1 MCIRINQQGMFEID
15 KWQEI
20 YSTVRKNKLRTFL
33 TGFSVA
39 WGIFMLI
46 VLLGSGSGLEN
57 GVKEQFK
64 GGATN
69 GVWISS
75 GKTSL
80 QYKGLKIGRQI
91 KFTNEDY
98 KSIKT
103 TVNGPDHISAR
114 LFLGNNLISY
124 KNEYGS
130 FFLSPCHPDY
140 GFIKELEMIQGRFL
154 NNIDINEFR
163 KVAVIG
169 EKVKS
174 GLFKGSDTVAMGK
187 YIKINGVLFKV
198 VGIFRDFSR
207 NDDEQKRVYIPISTA
222 QRVFQGENVINQI
235 SFTTGDASAQEAD
248 LMIKKSRA
256 VLSKMHTFDMDDNR
270 AVNIWNKNEEVQK
283 FKSLFAGI
291 RLFIWIIGIGTIV
304 AGIVGVSNIM
314 MIVVKERTKE
324 IGIRKSLGATPWSIV
339 GLIMQEAVVITSF
352 AGYIGLVLGVGV
364 LEVVSKKMPPTQ
376 FFKNP
381 EADFS
386 IAIMA
391 TILLVIAGAIAGFFP
406 AMKAARVKPVEA
418 LRDE

>member
-1 MCIRINQQGMFEID
+1 MFEID

-20 YSTVRKNKLRTFL
+20 YSTIRKNKLRTFL

-46 VLLGSGSGLEN
+46 ILLGSGSGLEN

-64 GGATN
+64 GGANN

-75 GKTSL
+75 GQTSL
-80 QYKGLKIGRQI
+80 KYKGLKTGRQI

-98 KSIKT
+98 KSIKKT
-103 TVNGPDHISAR
+103 IDGYDRISAR
-114 LFLGNNLISY
+114 LFLGNKLISY

-140 GFIKELEMIQGRFL
+140 GFIKEVDMVQGRFL
-154 NNIDINEFR
+154 NTIDIKEFR

-169 EKVKS
+169 EKVKAA
-174 GLFKGSDTVAMGK
+174 LFKGTDTSAMGK
-187 YIKINGVLFKV
+187 YVKINGVIFQV
-198 VGIFRDFSR
+198 VGIFRDYSR
-207 NDDEQKRVYIPISTA
+207 NDDEQKRVYIPITTA

-235 SFTTGDASAQEAD
+235 SFTTGDASEDEAD
-248 LMIKKSRA
+248 LMINKSKA
-256 VLSKMHTFDMDDNR
+256 LLAKMHTFDIDDNR
-270 AVNIWNKNEEVQK
+270 AIFVWNKNEEVRK
-283 FKSLFAGI
+283 FKALFSGI
-291 RLFIWIIGIGTIV
+291 RLFIWIIGIGTII

-339 GLIMQEAVVITSF
+339 ALIMQEAIAITSF
-352 AGYIGLVLGVGV
+352 AGYIGLVLGVGL
-364 LEVVSKKMPPTQ
+364 LELIAKNVPPSE
-376 FFKNP
+376 FFRNP

-386 IAIMA
+386 VALMA
-391 TILLVIAGAIAGFFP
+391 TLLLILAGATAGFFP
-406 AMKAARVKPVEA
+406 AMKAAKVKPVEA

>member
-1 MCIRINQQGMFEID
+1 MFEID

-20 YSTVRKNKLRTFL
+20 YSTIRKNKLRTFL

-46 VLLGSGSGLEN
+46 ILLGSGSGLEN

-75 GKTSL
+75 GQTSL
-80 QYKGLKIGRQI
+80 KYKGLKTGRQI

-98 KSIKT
+98 KSIKSS
-103 TVNGPDHISAR
+103 VDGYDRISAR
-114 LFLGNNLISY
+114 LFLGNKIISY

-140 GFIKELEMIQGRFL
+140 GFIKEIDIIQGRFL
-154 NNIDINEFR
+154 NVIDIKEFR

-174 GLFKGSDTVAMGK
+174 SLFKGADTTALGK
-187 YIKINGVLFKV
+187 YVKVNGVLFQI
-198 VGIFRDFSR
+198 VGVFRDYSR
-207 NDDEQKRVYIPISTA
+207 NDNEQKRVYIPISTA

-248 LMIKKSRA
+248 LMIQKSKA
-256 VLSKMHTFDMDDNR
+256 VLAKMHTFDIDDNR
-270 AVNIWNKNEEVQK
+270 AINVWNKNEEVRK
-283 FKSLFAGI
+283 FKALFAGI
-291 RLFIWIIGIGTIV
+291 RMFIWIIGIGTII

-324 IGIRKSLGATPWSIV
+324 IGIRKSIGATPWSIV
-339 GLIMQEAVVITSF
+339 ALIMQEAIVITSF
-352 AGYIGLVLGVGV
+352 AGYIGLVLGVGL
-364 LEVVSKKMPPTQ
+364 LELISKKMPPSE
-376 FFKNP
+376 FFRNP

-386 IAIMA
+386 VALMA
-391 TILLVIAGAIAGFFP
+391 TALLILAGATAGFFP
-406 AMKAARVKPVEA
+406 AMKAAKVKPVEA

>member
-1 MCIRINQQGMFEID
+1 MFEID

-20 YSTVRKNKLRTFL
+20 YSTIRKNKLRTFL

-46 VLLGSGSGLEN
+46 ILLGSGSGLEN

-75 GKTSL
+75 GQTSL
-80 QYKGLKIGRQI
+80 KYKGSKTGRQI

-103 TVNGPDHISAR
+103 TVEGYDRISAR
-114 LFLGNNLISY
+114 LFLGNKLISY

-140 GFIKELEMIQGRFL
+140 GFIKELDVIQGRFL
-154 NNIDINEFR
+154 NTIDIKEFR

-174 GLFKGSDTVAMGK
+174 TLFKGADTLALGK
-187 YIKINGVLFKV
+187 YIKVNGVIFQV
-198 VGIFRDFSR
+198 VGIFRDYSR

-235 SFTTGDASAQEAD
+235 SFTTGKATAQEAD
-248 LMIKKSRA
+248 LMIGKSKA
-256 VLSKMHTFDMDDNR
+256 VLAKMHTFDIDDNR
-270 AVNIWNKNEEVQK
+270 AINVWNKNEEVRK
-283 FKSLFAGI
+283 FRALFAGI
-291 RLFIWIIGIGTIV
+291 RLFIWIIGIGTII

-339 GLIMQEAVVITSF
+339 ALIMQEAIVITSF
-352 AGYIGLVLGVGV
+352 AGYIGLVLGVGL
-364 LEVVSKKMPPTQ
+364 LELITKNVPPSE
-376 FFKNP
+376 FFRNP

-386 IAIMA
+386 VAVMA
-391 TILLVIAGAIAGFFP
+391 TVLLIIAGAIAGFFP
-406 AMKAARVKPVEA
+406 AMKAAGVNPVEA

>member
-1 MCIRINQQGMFEID
+1 M
-15 KWQEI
+15 
-20 YSTVRKNKLRTFL
+20 
-33 TGFSVA
+33 
-39 WGIFMLI
+39 
-46 VLLGSGSGLEN
+46 
-57 GVKEQFK
+57 
-64 GGATN
+64 
-69 GVWISS
+69 
-75 GKTSL
+75 
-80 QYKGLKIGRQI
+80 
-91 KFTNEDY
+91 
-98 KSIKT
+98 
-103 TVNGPDHISAR
+103 
-114 LFLGNNLISY
+114 
-124 KNEYGS
+124 
-130 FFLSPCHPDY
+130 
-140 GFIKELEMIQGRFL
+140 
-154 NNIDINEFR
+154 
-163 KVAVIG
+163 
-169 EKVKS
+169 
-174 GLFKGSDTVAMGK
+174 
-187 YIKINGVLFKV
+187 
-198 VGIFRDFSR
+198 
-207 NDDEQKRVYIPISTA
+207 
-222 QRVFQGENVINQI
+222 
-235 SFTTGDASAQEAD
+235 
-248 LMIKKSRA
+248 
-256 VLSKMHTFDMDDNR
+256 
-270 AVNIWNKNEEVQK
+270 NIWNKNEEVQK

>member
-1 MCIRINQQGMFEID
+1 MFEID

-20 YSTVRKNKLRTFL
+20 YSTIRKNKLRTFL

-46 VLLGSGSGLEN
+46 VLLGSGNGLEN

-75 GKTSL
+75 GRTSI
-80 QYKGLKIGRQI
+80 QYKGLKIGRPI
-91 KFTNEDY
+91 RFTNEDY

-103 TVNGPDHISAR
+103 TVTGPDHISAR
-114 LFLGNNLISY
+114 LFLGNNLVSY

-140 GFIKELEMIQGRFL
+140 GFIKELNIIQGRFL

-174 GLFKGSDTVAMGK
+174 ALFKRADTIAMGK
-187 YIKINGVLFKV
+187 YIKINGVLFKI
-198 VGIFRDFSR
+198 VGVFRDFSR
-207 NDDEQKRVYIPISTA
+207 NDDEQKRIYIPISTA

-235 SFTTGDASAQEAD
+235 SFTTGDASAREAD

-256 VLSKMHTFDMDDNR
+256 LLSKMHTFDMDDNR
-270 AVNIWNKNEEVQK
+270 AVNIWNKNEEVRK

-339 GLIMQEAVVITSF
+339 ALIMQEAIVITSF
-352 AGYIGLVLGVGV
+352 AGYIGLVLGVGL
-364 LEVVSKKMPPTQ
+364 LELVSTKLPATQ

-386 IAIMA
+386 VAIMA
-391 TILLVIAGAIAGFFP
+391 TLLLVLAGAIAGFFP
-406 AMKAARVKPVEA
+406 AMRAAKVKPVEA

>member
-1 MCIRINQQGMFEID
+1 MFEID

-20 YSTVRKNKLRTFL
+20 YSTIRKNKLRTFL

-46 VLLGSGSGLEN
+46 ILLGSGSGLEN

-64 GGATN
+64 GGANN

-75 GKTSL
+75 GQTSL
-80 QYKGLKIGRQI
+80 KYKGLKTGRQI

-98 KSIKT
+98 KSIKKT
-103 TVNGPDHISAR
+103 IDGYDRISAR
-114 LFLGNNLISY
+114 LFLGNKLISY

-140 GFIKELEMIQGRFL
+140 GFIKEVDMVQGRFL
-154 NNIDINEFR
+154 NTIDIKEFR

-169 EKVKS
+169 EKVKAA
-174 GLFKGSDTVAMGK
+174 LFKGADTSAMGK
-187 YIKINGVLFKV
+187 YVKINGVIFQV
-198 VGIFRDFSR
+198 VGIFRDYSR
-207 NDDEQKRVYIPISTA
+207 NDDEQKRVYIPITTA

-235 SFTTGDASAQEAD
+235 SFTTGDASEDEAD
-248 LMIKKSRA
+248 LMINKSKA
-256 VLSKMHTFDMDDNR
+256 LLAKMHTFDIDDNR
-270 AVNIWNKNEEVQK
+270 AIFVWNKNEEVRK
-283 FKSLFAGI
+283 FKALFSGI
-291 RLFIWIIGIGTIV
+291 RLFIWIIGIGTII

-339 GLIMQEAVVITSF
+339 ALIMQEAIAITSF
-352 AGYIGLVLGVGV
+352 AGYIGLVLGVGL
-364 LEVVSKKMPPTQ
+364 LELIAKNVPPSE
-376 FFKNP
+376 FFRNP

-386 IAIMA
+386 VALMA
-391 TILLVIAGAIAGFFP
+391 TLLLILAGATAGFFP
-406 AMKAARVKPVEA
+406 AMKAAKVKPVEA